1 MRSRCSPFHGMGALY
16 VRSSKMSP
24 AFIQEREVAD
34 LALPSPWR
42 HNGDDIDSSFLGML
56 SKFLTE
62 ESKTSVSSLTKQGMP
77 FGSQVFSL
85 LRYKHVP
92 PGRYI
97 SLECSRFIVQVLLA
111 QVLIKFSQKALT
123 MQKYIKENIFSVA
136 PCLPASHFPFGLSSK
151 FAEQLLFFFYIY
163 IIRTDQIPLCT

>member
-42 HNGDDIDSSFLGML
+42 HNGDDIDCSFLGML

-62 ESKTSVSSLTKQGMP
+62 ESKTSVSSLTNQGMP
-77 FGSQVFSL
+77 FCSQAFSL

-97 SLECSRFIVQVLLA
+97 SPECSRFIVQVLLA

-123 MQKYIKENIFSVA
+123 TQKYIKENIFSA
-136 PCLPASHFPFGLSSK
+136 SPCLPASHFPFGLSSK
-151 FAEQLLFFFYIY
+151 FAEQLLFFFCIY

>member
-1 MRSRCSPFHGMGALY
+1 MRSRCSPFHGVEALY

-34 LALPSPWR
+34 LALRR
-42 HNGDDIDSSFLGML
+42 HNGDDIDSSLLVML

-77 FGSQVFSL
+77 FCSQVFSL

-92 PGRYI
+92 PGRCI
-97 SLECSRFIVQVLLA
+97 SLACSRFIVQVLLA

-123 MQKYIKENIFSVA
+123 MQKYIKENIFSAA
-136 PCLPASHFPFGLSSK
+136 PCLPGSHFPFGLSSK
-151 FAEQLLFFFYIY
+151 FAEQLLFCFYIY
-163 IIRTDQIPLCT
+163 TIRTDQIPFWT

>member
-1 MRSRCSPFHGMGALY
+1 MRSRCSLFHGVEALY

-34 LALPSPWR
+34 LALRR
-42 HNGDDIDSSFLGML
+42 HNGDDIDSSLLVML

-77 FGSQVFSL
+77 FCSQVFSL

-92 PGRYI
+92 PGRCI
-97 SLECSRFIVQVLLA
+97 SLACSRFIVQVLLA

-123 MQKYIKENIFSVA
+123 MQKYIKENIFSAA
-136 PCLPASHFPFGLSSK
+136 PCLPGSHFPFGLSSK
-151 FAEQLLFFFYIY
+151 FAEQLLFCFYIY
-163 IIRTDQIPLCT
+163 TIRTDQIPFWT

>member
-1 MRSRCSPFHGMGALY
+1 MRSRCSPFHGVEALY

-34 LALPSPWR
+34 LALRR
-42 HNGDDIDSSFLGML
+42 HNGDDIDSSLLVML

-77 FGSQVFSL
+77 FCSQVFSL

-92 PGRYI
+92 PGRCI
-97 SLECSRFIVQVLLA
+97 SLVCSRFIVQVLLA

-123 MQKYIKENIFSVA
+123 MQKYIKENIFSAA
-136 PCLPASHFPFGLSSK
+136 PCLPGSHFPFGLSSK
-151 FAEQLLFFFYIY
+151 FAEQLLFCFYIY
-163 IIRTDQIPLCT
+163 TIRTDQIPFWT

>member
-1 MRSRCSPFHGMGALY
+1 MLFSSALCLICIFISIILNVNVTFLEQTRLLFTWSKWISVSTSVCPNSYPWSGDMRSRCSPFHGMGALY

-62 ESKTSVSSLTKQGMP
+62 ESKTSVSSLTNQGMP
-77 FGSQVFSL
+77 FCSQAFSL

-97 SLECSRFIVQVLLA
+97 SLECSRFIV
-111 QVLIKFSQKALT
+111 
-123 MQKYIKENIFSVA
+123 
-136 PCLPASHFPFGLSSK
+136 
-151 FAEQLLFFFYIY
+151 
-163 IIRTDQIPLCT
+163 

>member
-1 MRSRCSPFHGMGALY
+1 MRSRCSPFHGVEALY

-34 LALPSPWR
+34 LALRR
-42 HNGDDIDSSFLGML
+42 HNGDDIDSSLLVML

-62 ESKTSVSSLTKQGMP
+62 ESKTSVSSLTKQWMP
-77 FGSQVFSL
+77 FCSQVFSL

-92 PGRYI
+92 PGRCI
-97 SLECSRFIVQVLLA
+97 SLACSRFIVQVLLA

-123 MQKYIKENIFSVA
+123 MQKYIKENIFSAA
-136 PCLPASHFPFGLSSK
+136 PCLPGSHFPFGLSSK
-151 FAEQLLFFFYIY
+151 FAEQLLFCFYIY
-163 IIRTDQIPLCT
+163 TIRTDQIPFWT